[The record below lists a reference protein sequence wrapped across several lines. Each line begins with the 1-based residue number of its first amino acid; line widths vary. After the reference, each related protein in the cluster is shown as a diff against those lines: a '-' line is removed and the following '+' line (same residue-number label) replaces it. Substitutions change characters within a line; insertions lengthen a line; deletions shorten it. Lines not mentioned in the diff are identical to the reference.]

1 MGDVRSAP
9 TTSREASAI
18 LVILLLAAGALT
30 GGSLL
35 RSTPPVPCY
44 GLENTPDAVRAYDN
58 ARTQKVLLALGGL
71 AFAIAAGVASVR
83 LFRHAGSSALALVYA
98 LATGVMAVLALF
110 DIGLAALLASA
121 PWCG

>member
-1 MGDVRSAP
+1 M
-9 TTSREASAI
+9 
-18 LVILLLAAGALT
+18 
-30 GGSLL
+30 
-35 RSTPPVPCY
+35 PCY

-71 AFAIAAGVASVR
+71 AFAIAAGGASVR